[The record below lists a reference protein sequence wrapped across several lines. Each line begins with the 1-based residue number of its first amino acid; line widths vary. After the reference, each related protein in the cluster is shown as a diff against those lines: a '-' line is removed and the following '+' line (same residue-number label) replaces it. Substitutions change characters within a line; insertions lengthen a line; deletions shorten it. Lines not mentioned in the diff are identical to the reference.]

1 MPLKCDAM
9 KTTNAFYA
17 DIAVIQFT
25 YWFNNQN
32 NTKICAHAEYKA
44 GVPFVEI
51 DFKDTS
57 KELIFKYTLRL
68 GEIQNEL
75 SQKEKYSLDYLQYPL
90 PPKEDE
96 KYRLD

>member
-1 MPLKCDAM
+1 M
-9 KTTNAFYA
+9 KISSAFYA

-25 YWFNNQN
+25 HWFNTQH
-32 NTKICAHAEYKA
+32 NTQICAYAELKE
-44 GVPFVEI
+44 GVPFAEI
-51 DFKDTS
+51 DFKDTD

-75 SQKEKYSLDYLQYPL
+75 SQKEKYSLDYLKYPL
-90 PPKEDE
+90 PPKEDK

>member
-1 MPLKCDAM
+1 M
-9 KTTNAFYA
+9 KISSAFYA

-25 YWFNNQN
+25 YWFNHQN
-32 NTKICAHAEYKA
+32 NTQICTHAQAKG

-75 SQKEKYSLDYLQYPL
+75 SQKEKHSLDYLKYPL